1 MKRVITIIASL
12 LLAGAAYAQ
21 PGGFGGG
28 MPMMPMGGMG
38 MMGGNTFEIQ
48 ENIKKTVD
56 SLTVVLDLDKKQ
68 AKKMKKALEYDYNND
83 MMSTISS
90 FISMM
95 GIDFSLVPDE
105 EAEKARKEREE
116 RYAKFLTPEQF
127 DKWKANEEEAAR
139 RAGEEAQRMMEQ
151 FREMMPEG
159 GFPGGGPGGGP
170 GGFPGG
176 GFPGGGRPF

>member
-56 SLTVVLDLDKKQ
+56 SLTIVLDLDKKQ
-68 AKKMKKALEYDYNND
+68 ARKMKKALEYDYNND
-83 MMSTISS
+83 VMSQASS
-90 FISMM
+90 LITELNL
-95 GIDFSLVPDE
+95 DFPNFNH
-105 EAEKARKEREE
+105 EAVERENRKRDE

-139 RAGEEAQRMMEQ
+139 RKAEETRRAMEQ
-151 FREMMPEG
+151 FQLMLQGAIPVGDAE
-159 GFPGGGPGGGP
+159 
-170 GGFPGG
+170 
-176 GFPGGGRPF
+176 